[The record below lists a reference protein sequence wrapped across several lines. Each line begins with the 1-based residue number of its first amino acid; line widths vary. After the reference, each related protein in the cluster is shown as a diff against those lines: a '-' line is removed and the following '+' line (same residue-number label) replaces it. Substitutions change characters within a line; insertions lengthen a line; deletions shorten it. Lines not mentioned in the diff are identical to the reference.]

1 MTDLAQSIAFGV
13 AGIGWGFSIGFYI
26 CDRYRRAN
34 PIGVDKMAAAC
45 TAQMALA
52 KKEAAA
58 EIARMREVFE
68 ARAVADEAAIQHLSA
83 AIGEKLAPR
92 PPAHRTMSNDDV
104 AARVNGEVASAEA
117 EDRDALMRRGF
128 SATEADAIQRGEL
141 DQIPPDSL
149 LDRVATGLTMET
161 AKIV

>member
-52 KKEAAA
+52 KKEAA
-58 EIARMREVFE
+58 ETIERMSAMFE
-68 ARAVADEAAIQHLSA
+68 RDALRDEATIRELSA
-83 AIGEKLAPR
+83 AIGMKLAPQ
-92 PPAHRTMSNDDV
+92 PPPHRTMSDEDV
-104 AARVNGEVASAEA
+104 AARVNGAVASAET
-117 EDRDALMRRGF
+117 EDREALMRRGLNR
-128 SATEADAIQRGEL
+128 TEAEAVQRGEFDNL
-141 DQIPPDSL
+141 PPDSL
-149 LDRVATGLTMET
+149 LDRIATGITMEST
-161 AKIV
+161 KVV